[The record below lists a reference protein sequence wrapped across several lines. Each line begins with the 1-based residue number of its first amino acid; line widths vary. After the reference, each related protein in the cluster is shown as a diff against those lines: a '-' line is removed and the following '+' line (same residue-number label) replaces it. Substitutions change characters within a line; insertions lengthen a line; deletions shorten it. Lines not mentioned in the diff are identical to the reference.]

1 MNKSAVLN
9 SVQRV
14 QEKDVENSNKLSA
27 KKKRSDKSSVPVK
40 AVAKSKFKLGNGI
53 HAAAELGNYVGA
65 LIGDGYN
72 FLTVK
77 AIRCMAQ
84 GFSDG
89 VHWIHAYGCW
99 VKVEGKKLLCLRAEA
114 NGEPEMFNGQENWGE
129 VIAPENQMF
138 LDAVNAVLGT
148 NFRYKQFAMR
158 TRAT

>member
-1 MNKSAVLN
+1 MSKIIVKKSAKPVP
-9 SVQRV
+9 
-14 QEKDVENSNKLSA
+14 ESA
-27 KKKRSDKSSVPVK
+27 KAKFNTGRGIKS
-40 AVAKSKFKLGNGI
+40 AAKLGK
-53 HAAAELGNYVGA
+53 YVSD

-77 AIRCMAQ
+77 AVRCVSQ